1 MEESCSIFFTFPALY
16 LVPPSQKTTPLLH
29 FVSIPPDVQALQGSY
44 FFSVVNSPQMP
55 PGMWLSAVKAHCYS
69 GIPKLTRDNRCS
81 LKNTR
86 IILFTWLINC
96 PFKMVLV
103 SISISLCSYAFLIE
117 PLLHL
122 RFSLWASNLKDL
134 LSLTSFNKFYPEVLT
149 QNCEDFFNAQQS
161 SSE

>member
-1 MEESCSIFFTFPALY
+1 MSCSIFFTFPALY
-16 LVPPSQKTTPLLH
+16 LVPQSQKTTPLLY
-29 FVSIPPDVQALQGSY
+29 FKCPNLQMSNPCQGSY

-55 PGMWLSAVKAHCYS
+55 PGMWMSAVKTHCYS

-86 IILFTWLINC
+86 IILSTWLINWQ
-96 PFKMVLV
+96 FKMVLF

-122 RFSLWASNLKDL
+122 RFSSWARNLKDL
-134 LSLTSFNKFYPEVLT
+134 LSLTSFNKFSPDVLT
-149 QNCEDFFNAQQS
+149 QNCGDFYSTQQS
-161 SSE
+161 SFE